1 MKSTSFSLI
10 DSIGKTKL
18 LTKEEE
24 QELSKRI
31 EKGDKRARDKMIKA
45 NLRLA
50 MSVAKKYINKGV
62 DLEDLFQES
71 IIGLTHAVDR
81 FDWTKGFK
89 FSTYAYW
96 WIQQSVRQ
104 YLAANC
110 GPIDLPSN
118 TFFKLY
124 KISQFEKDY
133 QKQFGR
139 RPTDKEVANMFN
151 TTTATLASL
160 RLSAASYV
168 SLDQPRYTNSDDAGL
183 TPLSEMIPS
192 EDISAEEKIDGDR
205 LQAKIQEAL
214 QTLTEREKIII
225 KMRFGLE
232 EEQGDI

>member
-1 MKSTSFSLI
+1 MKSASFSLI
-10 DSIGKTKL
+10 NAIGKTKL

-24 QELSKRI
+24 QELSRKI
-31 EKGDKRARDKMIKA
+31 EKGDKRARDRMIKA

-50 MSVAKKYINKGV
+50 MSVAKKYSNRGV

-81 FDWTKGFK
+81 FDWTRGFK

-104 YLAANC
+104 YMAANC

-124 KISQFEKDY
+124 KIAEFEKDY

-139 RPTDKEVANMFN
+139 HPTNQETANMFN
-151 TTTATLASL
+151 TTSDTLASL
-160 RLSAASYV
+160 RQSAASSI
-168 SLDQPRYTNSDDAGL
+168 SLNQPRSVRSGDTGVVPLVDLIPADNI
-183 TPLSEMIPS
+183 TP
-192 EDISAEEKIDGDR
+192 EEKIDNDR
-205 LQAKIQEAL
+205 LRLKIHEAM
-214 QTLTEREKIII
+214 QTLTDREKTII
-225 KMRFGLE
+225 KMRFGLKKD
-232 EEQGDI
+232 QGDI

>member
-1 MKSTSFSLI
+1 MKSASFSLI
-10 DSIGKTKL
+10 NAIGKTKL

-24 QELSKRI
+24 QELSRKI
-31 EKGDKRARDKMIKA
+31 KKGDKSARDRMIKA

-50 MSVAKKYINKGV
+50 MSVAKKYSNRGV

-81 FDWTKGFK
+81 FDWTRGFK

-124 KISQFEKDY
+124 KIAEFEKDY

-139 RPTDKEVANMFN
+139 HPTSQETANMFN
-151 TTTATLASL
+151 TTSDTLASL
-160 RLSAASYV
+160 RQSAASSV
-168 SLDQPRYTNSDDAGL
+168 SLNQPRSTRSDDAGIV
-183 TPLSEMIPS
+183 PLADLIPADNI
-192 EDISAEEKIDGDR
+192 EPEEKIDNDR
-205 LQAKIQEAL
+205 LRLKVHEAM
-214 QTLTEREKIII
+214 QTLTSREKTII
-225 KMRFGLE
+225 KMRFGLKKD
-232 EEQGDI
+232 QVDI